1 MQTIKTNQLTPGTK
15 KTLKERLLSSIFIAI
30 FFIVLFVLGILA
42 DDVNNWS
49 PLNQL
54 GREICMWILLIYLL
68 PIIFISC
75 YEIKNVFFKNKII
88 PYFFIL
94 LNVLMLVY
102 APTLVYLLKY
112 YYWASNS
119 NILPFA
125 TNINTINSITNIF
138 AIVLASAIFITVI
151 INTCLLWAIRNIT
164 FKNWLILNLIVGLT
178 AGFFIGT
185 YFFLFV
191 RGWLSLL
198 WLMLIVFGSD
208 SFAYFGGILFGKHQM
223 AKNISPK
230 KTWEGFAIGQV
241 ITVVLALLILF
252 GFSKIPHTPNVAN
265 QIMGIQFEHYPISFE
280 NNIFFKYPVVWWI
293 VMVFITIIL
302 SVSSVL
308 GDLMFSLFKRKFNI
322 KDYGSLIPG
331 HGGILDRID
340 SHSVVISLY
349 FILSFFIALFANTI
363 VFFPILA

>member
-94 LNVLMLVY
+94 FNVLMLVY

-112 YYWASNS
+112 YYWYSNT

-280 NNIFFKYPVVWWI
+280 NNIFFKYPIVWWI

-363 VFFPILA
+363 VFFPISA